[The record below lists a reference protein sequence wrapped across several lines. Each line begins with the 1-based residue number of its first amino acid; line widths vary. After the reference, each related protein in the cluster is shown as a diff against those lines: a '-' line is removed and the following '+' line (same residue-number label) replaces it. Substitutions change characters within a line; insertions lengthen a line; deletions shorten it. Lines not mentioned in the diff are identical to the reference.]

1 MKTILLGN
9 DTKDV
14 IDRKIKNY
22 FNEHGLTSDNT
33 NSYSIEFIE
42 DNGQRLVKLTDS
54 TQEILLNYEKFLA
67 DMEVILKEIKDEK
80 RLQAVA
86 TAGMLSRSEG
96 RVSEVYNKRKKYASN
111 VKVATNVVG
120 YGHKTIAEHDY
131 YVLALEDVT
140 PIVEQTLIGYRL
152 TSFTIKSRRN
162 VDFRNVGFYVPDFK
176 DAKGNIL
183 ERNEELQNTYV
194 KYMKSLF
201 AKYGEF
207 VDCGIPVEDSRFILP
222 YCYYSNFV
230 MGCDANELLRITS
243 DLLYGKLSKITELNE
258 LGKNLAKII
267 CENSPYLENSLKEEG
282 KKKYYEDKYA
292 FVDTLLEKMD
302 IQNGD
307 DIQYNK
313 SNVLNEVHLNKH
325 TDSPDFEI
333 ICTFLQAKYQM
344 SYEKALDYTAK
355 MDDKTKSLIMQAIL
369 HSKNNRELEQV
380 NFEFEIPIDLATLTH
395 ITRHRMQSL
404 LVPDFVPLWNLGNYV
419 KPETIMKGHEREY
432 IEVFNNNKLM
442 MDYFKSQGVR
452 EEDLIYF
459 YLSGNMCNIYTN
471 MNGRE
476 LLWFSKMRCCN
487 KAQWTIRK
495 IANQMVDDVREVSP
509 LLAAGLGPSCITESY
524 CPEGKDSCKNRGVVV
539 LKKKLT

>member
-14 IDRKIKNY
+14 IDRKIKKY
-22 FNEHGLTSDNT
+22 FNEHGLTRDNA

-183 ERNEELQNTYV
+183 ERNEELQNTYI
-194 KYMKSLF
+194 K
-201 AKYGEF
+201 
-207 VDCGIPVEDSRFILP
+207 
-222 YCYYSNFV
+222 
-230 MGCDANELLRITS
+230 
-243 DLLYGKLSKITELNE
+243 
-258 LGKNLAKII
+258 
-267 CENSPYLENSLKEEG
+267 
-282 KKKYYEDKYA
+282 
-292 FVDTLLEKMD
+292 
-302 IQNGD
+302 
-307 DIQYNK
+307 
-313 SNVLNEVHLNKH
+313 
-325 TDSPDFEI
+325 
-333 ICTFLQAKYQM
+333 
-344 SYEKALDYTAK
+344 
-355 MDDKTKSLIMQAIL
+355 
-369 HSKNNRELEQV
+369 
-380 NFEFEIPIDLATLTH
+380 
-395 ITRHRMQSL
+395 
-404 LVPDFVPLWNLGNYV
+404 
-419 KPETIMKGHEREY
+419 
-432 IEVFNNNKLM
+432 
-442 MDYFKSQGVR
+442 
-452 EEDLIYF
+452 
-459 YLSGNMCNIYTN
+459 
-471 MNGRE
+471 
-476 LLWFSKMRCCN
+476 
-487 KAQWTIRK
+487 
-495 IANQMVDDVREVSP
+495 
-509 LLAAGLGPSCITESY
+509 
-524 CPEGKDSCKNRGVVV
+524 
-539 LKKKLT
+539 